1 MTHQSTRIERERD
14 FWDHMVPT
22 VDEALAE
29 YHAGPEPNTRLM
41 LDAVAPGPGRR
52 ILDFACGGGVTSA
65 WLARSGAHVTGVDL
79 SPASIR
85 TAQGVADALG
95 LDIDLHVA
103 DVEQLELPPGG
114 FDAVVGRYALH
125 HLDVEVMAPVLARC
139 IAPGGSGAFL
149 ETMGLNPFLNVARD
163 HLTGRFGVPRFG
175 TLDEH
180 PLEGA
185 TSPCCAAPSDSPS
198 CARPSTGSSAWSTG
212 RSSVGVRHESVEHSA
227 GSTIVLPS
235 SARCRTGAF
244 TRSWSHDASQ
254 RRPRRVEGR
263 PTSHASRPSSHRSGD
278 RRLT

>member
-1 MTHQSTRIERERD
+1 MTQQRTRIERERD

-22 VDEALAE
+22 VEEALAE

-41 LDAVAPGPGRR
+41 LHAVAPGPGRR

-65 WLARSGAHVTGVDL
+65 WLARSGVHVTGVDL

-85 TAQGVADALG
+85 TARGVADALG
-95 LDIDLHVA
+95 LNIDLQVA
-103 DVEQLELPPGG
+103 DVERLKLPPGG

-139 IAPGGSGAFL
+139 IAPGGTGAFL

-180 PLEGA
+180 PLKTRDIALLRRAFGFAELQTAEYRFVSMVDRQVLRGR
-185 TSPCCAAPSDSPS
+185 APRVGRALRWIDDRLARVGPLSDWSFHQVVVTRRDAVS
-198 CARPSTGSSAWSTG
+198 AQAR
-212 RSSVGVRHESVEHSA
+212 
-227 GSTIVLPS
+227 
-235 SARCRTGAF
+235 
-244 TRSWSHDASQ
+244 
-254 RRPRRVEGR
+254 
-263 PTSHASRPSSHRSGD
+263 
-278 RRLT
+278 